1 MPHKA
6 FWLSRLPNISLG
18 SEPGCYGLFEE
29 TGNYYCPE
37 EDEWQ
42 MGTRELAG
50 DEPDGAADR

>member
-1 MPHKA
+1 MP
-6 FWLSRLPNISLG
+6 NNSLG
-18 SEPGCYGLFEE
+18 SEPGYYGLFEE